1 MAKQKKK
8 SMTIRLGND
17 ATTVLDVV
25 KQAISKNDFGYI
37 DSQAQFIEILIMN
50 YAYQVL
56 NDVDTFTKR
65 QSMVKQALSDKE
77 IEIYKYV
84 DVTTPNGYGCVRL
97 DNNINELEQKLE
109 KDQTLLKEVDDA
121 LERKGK
127 RLREI
132 KEEIEELER
141 QKTELES
148 DNYAKGINNTSNQN
162 IAKNRAGNNATSDI
176 FDNKNRNGKE
186 KNSRGKYH
194 MKDKPRKE
202 RKDKVKAPQVEVIN
216 LVKGNDTLVSIDR
229 NSFEQ
234 YILNYAKNV
243 DGMTDEECKKYLNS
257 LDYKG
262 NDDKLKVSVNVF
274 LELENMASEYADER
288 VQLVSKASNYVDEI
302 EKTKTEK
309 DGIVFADIE
318 VKANERIRKFEE
330 EKRRKQEEFE
340 RRIEERKKRYNDSQS
355 DTTSTTPTYEQPAP
369 APVES
374 EGEMTL
380 EEIIYNNEIDNA
392 ISYKEAVEK
401 ETPKISEHLYY
412 PFIDIVFY
420 DDYGEIVMTK
430 KLREMLRKDKKYKE
444 LDEIIIYDDENEQV
458 DEITDELAERLLI
471 QIGRQFYDNDDDFIE
486 VMKGQLRIMDETKI
500 IQYMKGMLYQI
511 VDNKIPVIEIDV

>member
-1 MAKQKKK
+1 MAKPKKK
-8 SMTIRLGND
+8 SMTIRLGSD
-17 ATTVLDVV
+17 AVTVLDVV

-56 NDVDTFTKR
+56 NDIDTFTKR

-77 IEIYKYV
+77 IEMYKYV
-84 DVTTPNGYGCVRL
+84 DVTTPNGYGCVKL
-97 DNNINELEQKLE
+97 DNDVNELEQKLE
-109 KDQTLLKEVDDA
+109 EEKAFLKDVKDA

-127 RLREI
+127 RRREI

-202 RKDKVKAPQVEVIN
+202 RKDKVKAPQVDFIN
-216 LVKGNDTLVSIDR
+216 LMKGNDKLVRINR
-229 NSFEQ
+229 QSFEEH
-234 YILNYAKNV
+234 ILRYAKEE
-243 DGMTDEECKKYLNS
+243 DMTEEEGRKYLNS

-262 NDDKLKVSVNVF
+262 DDDKLKVSVSVF
-274 LELENMASEYADER
+274 LELEDMANERANER

-302 EKTKTEK
+302 ERTKTEK

-318 VKANERIRKFEE
+318 VETNKTIREFE
-330 EKRRKQEEFE
+330 EKRQREKEKFE
-340 RRIEERKKRYNDSQS
+340 RHLEERKRQHEESQS
-355 DTTSTTPTYEQPAP
+355 GITPTTTETTETTETKPLSKAD
-369 APVES
+369 E
-374 EGEMTL
+374 
-380 EEIIYNNEIDNA
+380 IYNSEIETA
-392 ISYKEAVEK
+392 IPLDVAIKNRQ
-401 ETPKISEHLYY
+401 PKISKSLY
-412 PFIDIVFY
+412 
-420 DDYGEIVMTK
+420 
-430 KLREMLRKDKKYKE
+430 LL
-444 LDEIIIYDDENEQV
+444 IYDVVLYEDGLEKERIEYRKMENEDDV
-458 DEITDELAERLLI
+458 EVIVASNRMEYDISELTREKAE
-471 QIGRQFYDNDDDFIE
+471 Q
-486 VMKGQLRIMDETKI
+486 VMKRISRDLTDGKDEYLLKT
-500 IQYMKGMLYQI
+500 YFEDFEGENDA
-511 VDNKIPVIEIDV
+511 VDMVDTILSSILENKIPEFDLDL

>member
-1 MAKQKKK
+1 MAKPKKK
-8 SMTIRLGND
+8 SMTIRLGSD
-17 ATTVLDVV
+17 AVTVLDVV

-56 NDVDTFTKR
+56 NDIDTFTKR

-84 DVTTPNGYGCVRL
+84 DVTTPNGYGCVKL
-97 DNNINELEQKLE
+97 DNDVNELEQKLE
-109 KDQTLLKEVDDA
+109 EEKAFLKDVKDA

-127 RLREI
+127 RRREI

-186 KNSRGKYH
+186 KNSRGRYH

-202 RKDKVKAPQVEVIN
+202 RKDKVKAPQVDVIN
-216 LVKGNDTLVSIDR
+216 LMKGNDKLVRINR
-229 NSFEQ
+229 QSFEEH
-234 YILNYAKNV
+234 ILRYAKEE
-243 DGMTDEECKKYLNS
+243 DMTEEEGRKYLNS

-262 NDDKLKVSVNVF
+262 DDDKLKVSVSVF
-274 LELENMASEYADER
+274 LELEDMANERANER

-302 EKTKTEK
+302 ERTKTEK

-318 VKANERIRKFEE
+318 VETNKTIREFE
-330 EKRRKQEEFE
+330 EKRQREKEKFE
-340 RRIEERKKRYNDSQS
+340 RHLEERKRQHEESQS
-355 DTTSTTPTYEQPAP
+355 GITPTTTETTETTETKPLSKAD
-369 APVES
+369 E
-374 EGEMTL
+374 
-380 EEIIYNNEIDNA
+380 IYNSEIETA
-392 ISYKEAVEK
+392 IPLDVAIKNRQ
-401 ETPKISEHLYY
+401 PKISKSLY
-412 PFIDIVFY
+412 
-420 DDYGEIVMTK
+420 
-430 KLREMLRKDKKYKE
+430 LL
-444 LDEIIIYDDENEQV
+444 IYDVVLYEDGLEKERIEYRKMENEDDV
-458 DEITDELAERLLI
+458 EVIVASNRMEYDISELTREKAE
-471 QIGRQFYDNDDDFIE
+471 Q
-486 VMKGQLRIMDETKI
+486 VMKRISRDLTDGKDEYLLKT
-500 IQYMKGMLYQI
+500 YFEDFEGENDA
-511 VDNKIPVIEIDV
+511 VDMVDTILSSILENKIPEFDLDL

>member
-1 MAKQKKK
+1 MAKPKKK
-8 SMTIRLGND
+8 SMTIRLGSD
-17 ATTVLDVV
+17 AVTVLDVV

-56 NDVDTFTKR
+56 NDIDTFTKR

-186 KNSRGKYH
+186 KNSRGRYH

-202 RKDKVKAPQVEVIN
+202 RKDKVKAPQVDAIN
-216 LVKGNDTLVSIDR
+216 LVKGNDTLVSISR
-229 NSFEQ
+229 QSFEEH
-234 YILNYAKNV
+234 ILNYAKA
-243 DGMTDEECKKYLNS
+243 DGMTEEEGKKYLNS

-262 NDDKLKVSVNVF
+262 ADHKLKVSVNVF
-274 LELENMASEYADER
+274 LELEDMASERANER
-288 VQLVSKASNYVDEI
+288 VQLVSKASNYTDEI
-302 EKTKTEK
+302 ERTKVEE

-318 VKANERIRKFEE
+318 VKPNERIREFE
-330 EKRRKQEEFE
+330 EKRQREKEKFE
-340 RRIEERKKRYNDSQS
+340 RHLEERKRQHEESQS
-355 DTTSTTPTYEQPAP
+355 GITPATTTYKQPTT
-369 APVES
+369 APVEN
-374 EGEMTL
+374 EKEMEL
-380 EEIIYNNEIDNA
+380 DEIIYNDEKGTA
-392 ISYKEAVEK
+392 ISYEEAIKK
-401 ETPKISEHLYY
+401 ETPKISEHMYY
-412 PFIDIVFY
+412 PFVDIVY
-420 DDYGEIVMTK
+420 IDDYGEEVMIK
-430 KLREMLRKDKKYKE
+430 RLRRDLNKNGKYR
-444 LDEIIIYDDENEQV
+444 DFAEIIVYDDENEQI

-486 VMKGQLRIMDETKI
+486 VMKGQLRIIDETKI

-511 VDNKIPVIEIDV
+511 VDNTIPVIEIDV

>member
-1 MAKQKKK
+1 MAKPKKK
-8 SMTIRLGND
+8 SMTIRLGSD
-17 ATTVLDVV
+17 AVTVLDVV

-56 NDVDTFTKR
+56 NDIDTFTKR

-186 KNSRGKYH
+186 KNSRGRYH

-202 RKDKVKAPQVEVIN
+202 RKDKVKAPQVDVIN
-216 LVKGNDTLVSIDR
+216 LVKGNDTLVRINR
-229 NSFEQ
+229 QSFEEN
-234 YILNYAKNV
+234 ILRYAKD
-243 DGMTDEECKKYLNS
+243 DGMTEEEGKKYLNS

-262 NDDKLKVSVNVF
+262 ADDKLKVSVNVF
-274 LELENMASEYADER
+274 LELEDMASERADER
-288 VQLVSKASNYVDEI
+288 VQLVSKTSNYVDEI
-302 EKTKTEK
+302 ERTKVEK

-318 VKANERIRKFEE
+318 VKPNERIRQFEE

-355 DTTSTTPTYEQPAP
+355 DTTPTTTETTETKSLSKAD
-369 APVES
+369 E
-374 EGEMTL
+374 
-380 EEIIYNNEIDNA
+380 IYNSEIETA
-392 ISYKEAVEK
+392 IPLDVAIKNRQ
-401 ETPKISEHLYY
+401 PKISKSLY
-412 PFIDIVFY
+412 
-420 DDYGEIVMTK
+420 
-430 KLREMLRKDKKYKE
+430 LL
-444 LDEIIIYDDENEQV
+444 IYDVVIYQDGLEKKRIEYRKMENKDDVEVIVASSRTEYDVNELTMEKAEQVMKRISRDLTGGKDENYLKEYFEVNEGEKDGIDVV
-458 DEITDELAERLLI
+458 DTILSDIFRNE
-471 QIGRQFYDNDDDFIE
+471 
-486 VMKGQLRIMDETKI
+486 
-500 IQYMKGMLYQI
+500 
-511 VDNKIPVIEIDV
+511 IPVFDLDFETESE

>member
-1 MAKQKKK
+1 MAKPKKK
-8 SMTIRLGND
+8 SMTIRLGSD
-17 ATTVLDVV
+17 AVTVLDVV

-56 NDVDTFTKR
+56 NDIDTFTKR

-84 DVTTPNGYGCVRL
+84 DVTTPNGYGCVKL
-97 DNNINELEQKLE
+97 DNDVNELEQKLE
-109 KDQTLLKEVDDA
+109 EEKAFLKDVKDA

-127 RLREI
+127 RRREI

-186 KNSRGKYH
+186 KNSRGRYH

-216 LVKGNDTLVSIDR
+216 LVKDNETLVSISKQ
-229 NSFEQ
+229 SFEEFIMT
-234 YILNYAKNV
+234 YGKNV
-243 DGMTDEECKKYLNS
+243 EKMTDEECEKYLNS

-288 VQLVSKASNYVDEI
+288 VQLVSKAKNYIDEI
-302 EKTKTEK
+302 ERTKTEK

-318 VKANERIRKFEE
+318 VETNKTIREFE
-330 EKRRKQEEFE
+330 EKRQREKEKFE
-340 RRIEERKKRYNDSQS
+340 RHLEERKRQHEESQS
-355 DTTSTTPTYEQPAP
+355 GITPTTTETTETTETKPLSKAD
-369 APVES
+369 E
-374 EGEMTL
+374 
-380 EEIIYNNEIDNA
+380 IYNSEIETA
-392 ISYKEAVEK
+392 IPLDVAIKNRQ
-401 ETPKISEHLYY
+401 PKISKSLY
-412 PFIDIVFY
+412 
-420 DDYGEIVMTK
+420 
-430 KLREMLRKDKKYKE
+430 LL
-444 LDEIIIYDDENEQV
+444 IYDVVIYQDGLEKKRIEYRKMENEDDVEVIVASNRMEYDISELTREKAEQVMKRISRDLTGGKDENYLKDYFEVNEEEDDAV
-458 DEITDELAERLLI
+458 D
-471 QIGRQFYDNDDDFIE
+471 
-486 VMKGQLRIMDETKI
+486 V
-500 IQYMKGMLYQI
+500 
-511 VDNKIPVIEIDV
+511 VDTILSSILENKIPEFDLDFETESE

>member
-1 MAKQKKK
+1 MAKPKKK
-8 SMTIRLGND
+8 SMTIRLGSD
-17 ATTVLDVV
+17 AVTVLDVV

-56 NDVDTFTKR
+56 NDIDTFTKR
-65 QSMVKQALSDKE
+65 QSMVKQALSDKD
-77 IEIYKYV
+77 IEMYKYV

-202 RKDKVKAPQVEVIN
+202 RKDKVKAPQVDVIN
-216 LVKGNDTLVSIDR
+216 LVKGNDKLISIDKAL
-229 NSFEQ
+229 FEERL
-234 YILNYAKNV
+234 LNYAKDVEN
-243 DGMTDEECKKYLNS
+243 MTDEESNKYLNS
-257 LDYKG
+257 LDYNG
-262 NDDKLKVSVNVF
+262 ADHKLKVSVNVF
-274 LELENMASEYADER
+274 LELEDMASEYANER
-288 VQLVSKASNYVDEI
+288 VQLVSKASNYTDEI
-302 EKTKTEK
+302 ERTKVEK
-309 DGIVFADIE
+309 NGIVFADIE

-340 RRIEERKKRYNDSQS
+340 RRIEERKQRYNDSQS
-355 DTTSTTPTYEQPAP
+355 GTTSATPTYEQQ
-369 APVES
+369 APVEN
-374 EGEMTL
+374 EEEMTL
-380 EEIIYNNEIDNA
+380 EEIIYNNEIETAMDIDEA
-392 ISYKEAVEK
+392 IASGQTRISENLYLLIYDVVLYKDGLEK
-401 ETPKISEHLYY
+401 ERIEYRNAEDSKKVEIIVASDKTKYDISELTM
-412 PFIDIVFY
+412 
-420 DDYGEIVMTK
+420 EK
-430 KLREMLRKDKKYKE
+430 A
-444 LDEIIIYDDENEQV
+444 EQV
-458 DEITDELAERLLI
+458 MKRISRDLTDGKDEYLLKTYFEDFE
-471 QIGRQFYDNDDDFIE
+471 GENDAVDMVDTILSDI
-486 VMKGQLRIMDETKI
+486 LR
-500 IQYMKGMLYQI
+500 
-511 VDNKIPVIEIDV
+511 NKIPVFDLDL